1 MSEHAPP
8 PPARRPGLIGWLA
21 LLPGVLVGFCL
32 GAWMLAIAL
41 EWLGEAFFWRNT
53 CASHSEQV
61 LQATWQWWRG
71 SAGAPVWLVEDLAL
85 VSDMLLKGS
94 AVLIASLNGQRGMF
108 WTETVTS
115 MIRCALLSSENITL
129 TFLLRL
135 AILLQA
141 LPLFVL
147 IIVIGLIDGLVRRD
161 LRKFGAGHESGFV
174 YHHARRMIGS
184 SLAATVLVWLALPV
198 FLEPRVVL
206 LLGALLIGLTESI
219 MIGAFKNIY
228 NFHLLL
234 LRILL

>member
-1 MSEHAPP
+1 MPEHAPP

-94 AVLIASLNGQRGMF
+94 AVLIASLNGQREMF

-219 MIGAFKNIY
+219 MIGAFKK
-228 NFHLLL
+228 HL
-234 LRILL
+234 

>member
-1 MSEHAPP
+1 
-8 PPARRPGLIGWLA
+8 
-21 LLPGVLVGFCL
+21 
-32 GAWMLAIAL
+32 
-41 EWLGEAFFWRNT
+41 
-53 CASHSEQV
+53 
-61 LQATWQWWRG
+61 
-71 SAGAPVWLVEDLAL
+71 
-85 VSDMLLKGS
+85 

-219 MIGAFKNIY
+219 MIGAFKK
-228 NFHLLL
+228 HL
-234 LRILL
+234 

>member
-32 GAWMLAIAL
+32 GAWMLAMAL
-41 EWLGEAFFWRNT
+41 EWLGDAFLWRNT
-53 CASHSEQV
+53 CANHSEQV

-71 SAGAPVWLVEDLAL
+71 SAGAPVLLVEDLAI
-85 VSDMLLKGS
+85 VSDTLQQGITAL
-94 AVLIASLNGQRGMF
+94 VHSLNGQSGLF
-108 WTETVTS
+108 WTETVTTV
-115 MIRCALLSSENITL
+115 IRCALLSAGNVTL

-174 YHHARRMIGS
+174 YHHARRMIAS
-184 SLAATVLVWLALPV
+184 SLAATGLVWLAVPYV
-198 FLEPRVVL
+198 LEPEYVMMT
-206 LLGALLIGLTESI
+206 GAMSIGLAVSVAV
-219 MIGAFKNIY
+219 GVFKKY
-228 NFHLLL
+228 L
-234 LRILL
+234 

>member
-32 GAWMLAIAL
+32 GAWMLAMAL
-41 EWLGEAFFWRNT
+41 EWLGDAFFWRNT

-71 SAGAPVWLVEDLAL
+71 SAGAPVLLVEDQAI
-85 VSDMLLKGS
+85 VSDTLQQGIT
-94 AVLIASLNGQRGMF
+94 ALIASLNEQSGLF
-108 WTETVTS
+108 WTETVTTV
-115 MIRCALLSSENITL
+115 IRCALLSAGNVTL

-147 IIVIGLIDGLVRRD
+147 TIVIGLIDGLVRRD
-161 LRKFGAGHESGFV
+161 LRRFGAGHESGFV

-184 SLAATVLVWLALPV
+184 SLAATGLVWLTVPI
-198 FLEPRVVL
+198 FLEPEHVL
-206 LLGALLIGLTESI
+206 VFGALIVSLTVWFTA
-219 MIGAFKNIY
+219 GTFKKY
-228 NFHLLL
+228 L
-234 LRILL
+234 

>member
-8 PPARRPGLIGWLA
+8 PPARRAGLIGWLA

-71 SAGAPVWLVEDLAL
+71 SAGAPVWLVEELAL

-115 MIRCALLSSENITL
+115 MIRCALLSAGNVTL

-147 IIVIGLIDGLVRRD
+147 IIVIGLIDGLVRHD

-206 LLGALLIGLTESI
+206 LLGALLIGLTES
-219 MIGAFKNIY
+219 
-228 NFHLLL
+228 
-234 LRILL
+234 